1 MKKEVAVG
9 LIAGAAGLVLGAT
22 TVATKVRLEK
32 IAKEIRSDISEY
44 SFTSPDGDNT
54 VTLWYGSSKTG
65 KGLTYVEVVAKSND
79 NECSLIA
86 FAKKG
91 SNLFN
96 GEWTDNE
103 HFTLAIGS
111 GKRKQ
116 YCDVTFA
123 DGKITEHYYLWK
135 KTL

>member
-9 LIAGAAGLVLGAT
+9 LIAGGAGLVLGAA
-22 TVATKVRLEK
+22 TVATKVK
-32 IAKEIRSDISEY
+32 IDKITKEIRSDINEHT
-44 SFTSPDGDNT
+44 FTSPDGDNT
-54 VTLWYGSSKTG
+54 VTLWYGSSVTG
-65 KGLTYVEVVAKSND
+65 KGLTYIEVVAKSQND
-79 NECSLIA
+79 ECTLIA

-91 SNLFN
+91 SNLFT

-116 YCDVTFA
+116 YCDVTFV

>member
-22 TVATKVRLEK
+22 TIATKVRIDK
-32 IAKEIRSDISEY
+32 IAKEIRSDISEH
-44 SFTSPDGDNT
+44 SFTSPNGDNT
-54 VTLWYGSSKTG
+54 VTLWSGSSKTG
-65 KGLTYVEVVAKSND
+65 NGLTYIEVVAKSN
-79 NECSLIA
+79 NKECNLIA

-91 SNLFN
+91 SNLFT
-96 GEWTDNE
+96 GEWADNE
-103 HFTLAIGS
+103 HFTLTIGS

-116 YCDVTFA
+116 YCDVTFV